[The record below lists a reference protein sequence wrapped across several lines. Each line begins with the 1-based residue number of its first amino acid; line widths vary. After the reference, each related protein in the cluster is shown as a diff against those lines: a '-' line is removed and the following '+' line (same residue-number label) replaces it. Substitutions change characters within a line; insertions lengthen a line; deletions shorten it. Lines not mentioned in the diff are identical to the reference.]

1 MRLLAITTLMAS
13 LVLTATAADFEP
25 EAKDIVGAWQLKYTT
40 PDAGDKTS
48 AIIVGLQNGEF
59 AAWHMDDGIA
69 EGNVEAVKKVEI
81 NDNTLELTFRPQSRD
96 DQVEVTLTAKLDKQ
110 DVCSGVA
117 KYTADD
123 GETGEFKFTGKRL
136 GESDFD
142 DVQSW
147 KLNFTGPDDI
157 ERTPTVM
164 VGSLG
169 EQLFAWYSHENYELP
184 ATNITLTDDKVAM
197 SISAQM
203 PDDQTINVTFTGTVN
218 GDQVKGEAEYE
229 LAGETGSFDF
239 EGAQQ

>member
-1 MRLLAITTLMAS
+1 MRLFAITTLMAS
-13 LVLTATAADFEP
+13 LVLPAAAADFQP

-69 EGNVEAVKKVEI
+69 KGNPEAIEKVEI
-81 NDNTLELTFRPQSRD
+81 KGDSLELTFRPKSRD
-96 DQVEVTLTAKLDKQ
+96 DQVEVTLKAKLDKQ
-110 DVCSGVA
+110 DACSGVA
-117 KYTADD
+117 TYAADD
-123 GETGEFKFTGKRL
+123 GEKGEFKFTGKRL
-136 GESDFD
+136 GEADFD
-142 DVQSW
+142 EVQSW
-147 KLNFTGPDDI
+147 KLKFTGPDEI

-164 VGSLG
+164 VASLG

-197 SISAQM
+197 SISAQT

-229 LAGETGSFDF
+229 LAGETGSFNF
-239 EGAQQ
+239 AGTQQ